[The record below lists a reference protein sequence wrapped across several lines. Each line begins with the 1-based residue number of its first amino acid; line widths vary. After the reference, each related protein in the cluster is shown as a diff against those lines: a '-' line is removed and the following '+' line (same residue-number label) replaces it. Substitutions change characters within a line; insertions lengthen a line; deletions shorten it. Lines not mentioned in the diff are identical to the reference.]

1 MQYASESLAEPH
13 ETVSDRF
20 CSRSVLSWKIHQQKS
35 SRAQQ
40 DITFGAEWTLISSY
54 TFTGGELPL
63 GPLPTPK
70 AALGITRLLLILTT
84 II

>member
-1 MQYASESLAEPH
+1 MQYASLAEPH
-13 ETVSDRF
+13 ETVSNRF

-40 DITFGAEWTLISSY
+40 DITFSAEWTLISSY
-54 TFTGGELPL
+54 TFTGGELSHL

-70 AALGITRLLLILTT
+70 AALGITCLLLILTT